1 MLGRGLRRIYLH
13 LTTTQL
19 YCRPCSHRSRQTE
32 AFLSLPDKKEEFQRS
47 FRYWKLRNSEP
58 SGERIFGIS
67 ESKEMQ
73 AGRASVAGV
82 TKNKSQKCKKIATVQ
97 KIRKNLY
104 SCIWYI
110 ASGHHAWGPVSLQR
124 RLISNIFHTWNKA
137 GINTPHTKHIIYGG
151 HLYFCGD

>member
-32 AFLSLPDKKEEFQRS
+32 AFLSLPDKNEEFQRS
-47 FRYWKLRNSEP
+47 LRYWKLRNSEP

-82 TKNKSQKCKKIATVQ
+82 TKNKSQKWKKIRNGA
-97 KIRKNLY
+97 KDSKK
-104 SCIWYI
+104 
-110 ASGHHAWGPVSLQR
+110 SLQLH
-124 RLISNIFHTWNKA
+124 LIYSIRPSCMRSSELAAAFNIKYFHYISA
-137 GINTPHTKHIIYGG
+137 GINTPHTKYIIYGG

>member
-19 YCRPCSHRSRQTE
+19 HCKPYSQRSRQTE
-32 AFLSLPDKKEEFQRS
+32 AFLRFSDKSEEFQKCLRQ
-47 FRYWKLRNSEP
+47 RKLRNSEP

-67 ESKEMQ
+67 GLKEMQ

-82 TKNKSQKCKKIATVQ
+82 TKNKIQKCKKNRNGA
-97 KIRKNLY
+97 KDSKK
-104 SCIWYI
+104 
-110 ASGHHAWGPVSLQR
+110 SLQLH
-124 RLISNIFHTWNKA
+124 LIYSIRSSELAAAFNIKYFQYISA
-137 GINTPHTKHIIYGG
+137 GINTPHSKHIIYGG

>member
-32 AFLSLPDKKEEFQRS
+32 AFLSLPDKNEEFQRS
-47 FRYWKLRNSEP
+47 LRYWKLRNSEP

-104 SCIWYI
+104 SCIYSIRSSELAAAFNIKYFQYI
-110 ASGHHAWGPVSLQR
+110 S
-124 RLISNIFHTWNKA
+124 A
-137 GINTPHTKHIIYGG
+137 GINTPHTKYIIYGG

>member
-32 AFLSLPDKKEEFQRS
+32 AFLSLPDKNEEFQRS
-47 FRYWKLRNSEP
+47 LRYWKLRNSEP
-58 SGERIFGIS
+58 SGEQIFGIS

-82 TKNKSQKCKKIATVQ
+82 TKNKSQKCKKNRNGTKHSKKSLELHLIYS
-97 KIRKNLY
+97 IRP
-104 SCIWYI
+104 SCMRSSEVAAAFDIKYFQYI
-110 ASGHHAWGPVSLQR
+110 S
-124 RLISNIFHTWNKA
+124 A
-137 GINTPHTKHIIYGG
+137 GINTPHTKYIIYGG